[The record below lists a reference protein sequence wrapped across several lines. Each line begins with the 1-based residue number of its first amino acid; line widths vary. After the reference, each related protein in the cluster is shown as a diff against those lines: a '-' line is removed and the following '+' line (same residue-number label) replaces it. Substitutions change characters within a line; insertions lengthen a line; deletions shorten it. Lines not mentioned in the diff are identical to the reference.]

1 MPRTRRARELMQAHV
16 RTLMRAHLIT
26 VAPDDELVDVARELA
41 AHDIAVVPVVDGDH
55 QLLGLISTTD
65 LVNLLHDG
73 QVLSGKVARDL
84 MTSEPISIDEFAT
97 ADEAIGVIRNALL
110 HDLPVVRERRL
121 VGMVTATDL
130 IRHLLESY
138 PDPEVA

>member
-1 MPRTRRARELMQAHV
+1 MQAHV
-16 RTLMRAHLIT
+16 RTLMKSHLVT

-41 AHDIAVVPVVDGDH
+41 AHDFAAVPVVDGDH
-55 QLLGLISTTD
+55 RLVGMISTTD

-73 QVLSGKVARDL
+73 QVLDGKVARDL
-84 MTSEPISIDEFAT
+84 MTTEPISIDEFAT
-97 ADEAIGVIRNALL
+97 ADEAIGVMRNALL

-121 VGMVTATDL
+121 VGMVTASDL
-130 IRHLLESY
+130 IRHLIKSY